1 MEFHEPDWCQVLGR
15 VEKRLF
21 HTVAL
26 GLFASWCTY
35 LWQEGWI
42 DQLFLWP
49 LPMVWQDENTWA
61 VVLQAGGILI
71 SYLLSYLAVLLLFAG
86 LPRAKDRTDWLLF
99 QTAAREDI
107 LARRKAALQA
117 QSALE
122 VLEDVTL
129 TEVATNPNLGQKT

>member
-61 VVLQAGGILI
+61 VALQAGGIVV
-71 SYLLSYLAVLLLFAG
+71 SYVVSYLAVLLLFLG

-117 QSALE
+117 QRELE
-122 VLEDVTL
+122 VLEEVTL
-129 TEVATNPNLGQKT
+129 TEVSSAPNAGKT

>member
-1 MEFHEPDWCQVLGR
+1 
-15 VEKRLF
+15 
-21 HTVAL
+21 
-26 GLFASWCTY
+26 LFASWCAY

-42 DQLFLWP
+42 DQWFLWP
-49 LPMVWQDENTWA
+49 LPTVWQDENTWA
-61 VVLQAGGILI
+61 VGLQAGGIVV

-107 LARRKAALQA
+107 MARRKAALQA
-117 QSALE
+117 QRELE

-129 TEVATNPNLGQKT
+129 SEVTSKQKLGQKA

>member
-21 HTVAL
+21 HTVAW
-26 GLFASWCTY
+26 GMYAGWCAY

-42 DQLFLWP
+42 DQWLILP
-49 LPMVWQDENTWA
+49 LPNVWQDANTWA
-61 VVLQAGGILI
+61 TALQLGGICL

-117 QSALE
+117 QKELE

-129 TEVATNPNLGQKT
+129 TEITPSHNPAKL

>member
-15 VEKRLF
+15 VEKRLL
-21 HTVAL
+21 HTTAC
-26 GLFASWCTY
+26 GLFAAWCVY

-42 DQLFLWP
+42 DQWSVFP
-49 LPMVWQDENTWA
+49 LPEVWQDEHSWA
-61 VVLQAGGILI
+61 VGLQAAGIAV
-71 SYLLSYLAVLLLFAG
+71 SYLLSYLCVLLLFIG

-117 QSALE
+117 QREIE
-122 VLEDVTL
+122 VLEEVTL
-129 TEVATNPNLGQKT
+129 TEISPAQKTGKT

>member
-1 MEFHEPDWCQVLGR
+1 
-15 VEKRLF
+15 
-21 HTVAL
+21 
-26 GLFASWCTY
+26 
-35 LWQEGWI
+35 
-42 DQLFLWP
+42 
-49 LPMVWQDENTWA
+49 
-61 VVLQAGGILI
+61 
-71 SYLLSYLAVLLLFAG
+71 LLFAG

-122 VLEDVTL
+122 VLDDVTL